1 MTSLTTG
8 LVLKVLFLSFNSYK
22 ATLTLLIKYSTAS
35 EGVDGW
41 VRTYAEK
48 NLGAWQNQEYFQGF
62 PGHCH
67 YHSEWRV
74 LHVAIAE

>member
-41 VRTYAEK
+41 VRTYAGKIWVPGKTK
-48 NLGAWQNQEYFQGF
+48 NIFRAFQ
-62 PGHCH
+62 
-67 YHSEWRV
+67 
-74 LHVAIAE
+74 AIVIVIVNGEFFM